1 LAAAGKVKIIE
12 RYITRELLIPF
23 AVVALILA
31 ALFSS
36 FSTARFLAGAVTESL
51 GLAAMLKLVLLKT
64 LIALEVLMPI
74 SLYVAIVIGLGRLH
88 RDQEIIVLR
97 SAGVSEHR
105 IIYAVLV
112 VAIPVGIASGFLS
125 IFARP
130 WAYEESYM
138 LNAQAEAELNTDR
151 FQAGRFY
158 GSEKKGRV
166 VYVHGKDDSG
176 KQMKEVFH
184 YLNKSGS
191 SEIILA
197 REAYQPEPVAGQ
209 RPQVHLLDGFI
220 YRLTHSGK
228 GDTVVQFEKLVY
240 FTDSGNVMDY
250 KRKAAAT
257 SALMQSDQP
266 RDIAEFQWRLSRP
279 IATILLALI
288 AVPFSRASPRQA
300 KGEKTYYVAALV
312 FAIYYIL
319 NGLAQTWVEQGTIG
333 RLPGVWWL
341 YAVMFLFALT
351 LLSPGFQQKLFLR
364 R

>member
-1 LAAAGKVKIIE
+1 MKIIE

-23 AVVALILA
+23 TVVALILA
-31 ALFSS
+31 MLFSS
-36 FSTARFLAGAVTESL
+36 FSSARFLAGAVVESL
-51 GLAAMLKLVLLKT
+51 GFAAMLKLVMLKT

-74 SLYVAIVIGLGRLH
+74 SLYVAVVIGLGRLH
-88 RDQEIIVLR
+88 RDQEITILR
-97 SAGVSEHR
+97 SSGVSEHR
-105 IIYAVLV
+105 ILYAVLI
-112 VAIPVGIASGFLS
+112 VAIPVGIVSGFLS

-166 VYVHGKDDSG
+166 IYVHGKDDSG
-176 KQMKEVFH
+176 RQMTDVFH

-191 SEIILA
+191 SEIIVA
-197 REAYQPEPVAGQ
+197 KEAYQPELASGQ

-220 YRLTHSGK
+220 YRLTHAGE
-228 GDTVVQFEKLVY
+228 GDTVVQFEKLIY

-250 KRKAAAT
+250 KRKAAST

-266 RDIAEFQWRLSRP
+266 RDIAELQWRLSRP
-279 IATILLALI
+279 LATILLALI
-288 AVPFSRASPRQA
+288 AVPFSRTAPRQA
-300 KGEKTYYVAALV
+300 KGDKTYYIAALV

-319 NGLAQTWVEQGTIG
+319 NGLAQTWVEQGAIG
-333 RLPGVWWL
+333 GMPGVWWL
-341 YAVMFLFALT
+341 YLVMLLFAIT
-351 LLSPGFQQKLFLR
+351 LLSPGVWQRLFLR